1 MSTRT
6 FRYDLDAAA
15 PQRWRIGLF
24 EGAGAAPLPQEAL
37 NRLVGGIG
45 YVPLDPGLTLANA
58 SFDPC
63 DYSSMSG
70 QVGVVENEE
79 CDIQWNAWAID
90 LGEEISTLNGDDGR
104 LEYVE
109 ARARARMEAQTS
121 YLGEYTFWSGNVG
134 STDFATLTWPNIALT
149 DATSAAANFTDLTPT
164 DGEAGPVEA
173 FGLINE
179 YLGDTLRGLR
189 GMIHVSPQMLPYLSF
204 YGLAVRDGFVLGTA
218 LGDHI
223 VVAGSGYQGTGP
235 GNEAQPDNRTWIYA
249 TSMVRVGAS
258 PIEVRSAYDRVN
270 NQAKAIAFRVVLAE
284 WDLVAHAGVRVC
296 LTDPGPTCATAGS

>member
-1 MSTRT
+1 MTTRSP
-6 FRYDLDAAA
+6 RYDLDAAA

-24 EGAGAAPLPQEAL
+24 EGAGAVPLTAEAL
-37 NRLVGGIG
+37 NRLVGGIE
-45 YVPLDPGLTLANA
+45 YVPLDPGVTLNNA

-63 DYSSMSG
+63 DYTTLNG
-70 QVGVVENEE
+70 EAVADNDE
-79 CDIQWNAWAID
+79 CGIQWNAWGIA

-104 LEYVE
+104 LEDVE

-134 STDFATLTWPNIALT
+134 TTDFATLTWPNIALT
-149 DATSAAANFTDLTPT
+149 DDTSAAANFTDLTPT

-179 YLGDTLRGLR
+179 YLSDTLRGLR
-189 GMIHVSPQMLPYLSF
+189 GMIHVSPQTLPYLSN
-204 YGLAVRDGFVLGTA
+204 YRLAVRDGFVLGTT

-223 VVAGSGYQGTGP
+223 IVAGSGYQGTGP
-235 GNEAQPDNRTWIYA
+235 GNEAQPNNRTWIYA

-258 PIEVRSAYDRVN
+258 AIEVRSAYDRAN
-270 NQAKAIAFRVVLAE
+270 NQAKAIAFRTVLAE

-296 LTDPGPTCATAGS
+296 LTDPGPTCADAGS